1 LVVVNGIFEK
11 HAPLFNEFTLI
22 SVNLDES
29 KALESYNLDEI
40 DINRN
45 PKPHNLV
52 ETVGIGIY
60 RQ

>member
-1 LVVVNGIFEK
+1 M
-11 HAPLFNEFTLI
+11 
-22 SVNLDES
+22 SVDLDES

-52 ETVGIGIY
+52 ETSGIGIY
-60 RQ
+60 RQWN